1 MSNVIPFDFES
12 NAIRAMEQ
20 DGQYWFIAADVC
32 RVLGLSNPTKA
43 LLALEKDEYA
53 LTTIQGLNRGNDQ
66 VNILNE
72 SGLYALILKSRKPQA
87 KKFRKWITSEV
98 IPSIRK
104 TGGYAFDETDVKVKH
119 DAFLQSAKIAKAAH
133 GFLKTFITDPNQL
146 AIASAQVGYAGG
158 GVDIIK
164 ASNTALIPERQE
176 QLLTPT
182 QLGKLMEP
190 SKSAKE
196 VNQML
201 ESLGFQRSV
210 RDRKNHI
217 TWLLT
222 DKGLKYATYQDVGK
236 RHSTGTPIRQIK
248 WDDSILEIIN
258 EQVA

>member
-20 DGQYWFIAADVC
+20 DGQYWFIAKDVC
-32 RVLGLSNPTKA
+32 NVLEIKNTSQALDSLEQDERSMFNIGRQGKA
-43 LLALEKDEYA
+43 N
-53 LTTIQGLNRGNDQ
+53 T
-66 VNILNE
+66 VNE

-133 GFLKTFITDPNQL
+133 SFLKTFITDPNQL

-164 ASNTALIPERQE
+164 ASNAPLIPEKQD

-182 QLGKLMEP
+182 QLGKLMDP
-190 SKSAKE
+190 AKSAQE
-196 VNQML
+196 VNKML
-201 ESLGFQRSV
+201 ESLGLQDSV
-210 RDRKNHI
+210 KGDKN
-217 TWLLT
+217 
-222 DKGLKYATYQDVGK
+222 
-236 RHSTGTPIRQIK
+236 
-248 WDDSILEIIN
+248 N
-258 EQVA
+258 

>member
-1 MSNVIPFDFES
+1 MDNVIPFDFES
-12 NAIRAMEQ
+12 NAIRATEQ
-20 DGQYWFIAADVC
+20 NGQYWFVAADVC
-32 RVLGLSNPTKA
+32 RAIGIGNPTMALNTLEDDEQALSIIEGLS
-43 LLALEKDEYA
+43 
-53 LTTIQGLNRGNDQ
+53 RGN
-66 VNILNE
+66 NKANMINE

-104 TGGYAFDETDVKVKH
+104 TGGYAFDETDTKVKH

-133 GFLKTFITDPNQL
+133 SFLKTFITDPNQL

-164 ASNTALIPERQE
+164 ASNTALIPEKQE

-182 QLGKLMEP
+182 QLGKLTEP
-190 SKSAKE
+190 TKSAKE

-201 ESLGFQRSV
+201 EHLGFQRSV